1 MHNSAAQFGY
11 PLDIASPTLKTE
23 PLVCLWTKIQ
33 AFLYPYPFACQGGE
47 GPSNTPPVLHLLNLD
62 SRGKWVLGFHL
73 KRKCVT
79 EFLFSG
85 TPSTTQGGFLL
96 SVWFQLFLPSFFSPA
111 ATDLRF
117 ASSVCVNHSQETLKI
132 CLQNTRTPIDPEA
145 ERK

>member
-1 MHNSAAQFGY
+1 LSERGRNFKHTSSTASSEFGLY
-11 PLDIASPTLKTE
+11 RKMGIWVSPE
-23 PLVCLWTKIQ
+23 
-33 AFLYPYPFACQGGE
+33 
-47 GPSNTPPVLHLLNLD
+47 
-62 SRGKWVLGFHL
+62 
-73 KRKCVT
+73 RKCVT

-85 TPSTTQGGFLL
+85 TPSTTRGFLL
-96 SVWFQLFLPSFFSPA
+96 SVWFQLFLPFFFSPA